1 MMNQN
6 QKRWLYLYST
16 PNIVG
21 SALGILGLLLFF
33 TGVIGQFWWL
43 IVPSFYAIGVVVTPG
58 NQQIDLVLRHQ
69 LSIEELQVELE
80 ELVRKIRHQVP
91 AEILSK
97 VEHIK
102 GSIVSILPYI
112 VDVNSA
118 DHSVHVIRQTV
129 LDYLPATLQNYT
141 NLPPAFAN
149 LHPVRNG
156 KTARQLL
163 SEQLDLLDKQMAEV
177 AVDLAKN
184 DTQKLLA
191 HGRFLEAKF
200 SKSDLLTAN

>member
-1 MMNQN
+1 MNRE
-6 QKRWLYLYST
+6 QKFWLYLYST

-33 TGVIGQFWWL
+33 AGVIQQFWWL
-43 IVPSFYAIGVVVTPG
+43 IVPGLYAIGLLVTPV

-69 LSIEELQVELE
+69 MSVEELQVELDG
-80 ELVRKIRHQVP
+80 LVRKIRKRVP
-91 AEILSK
+91 AEILDK

-102 GSIVSILPYI
+102 ASIVTILPYI
-112 VDVNSA
+112 IDVNSA
-118 DHSVHVIRQTV
+118 DHSVYIIRQTV
-129 LDYLPATLQNYT
+129 LEYLPEALQNYM

-149 LHPVRNG
+149 LHVVRNN

-163 SEQLDLLDKQMAEV
+163 GDQLDLLDKQMEEV

-191 HGRFLEAKF
+191 HGRFLESKF
-200 SKSDLLTAN
+200 RKGDLLLAN